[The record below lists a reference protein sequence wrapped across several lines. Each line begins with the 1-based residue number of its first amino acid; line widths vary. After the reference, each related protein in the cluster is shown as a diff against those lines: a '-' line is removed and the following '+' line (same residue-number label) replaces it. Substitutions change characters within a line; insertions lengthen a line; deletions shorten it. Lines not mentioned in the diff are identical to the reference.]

1 MLVADL
7 ASFTRAAAALNSSQ
21 AAVSLKIRR
30 LEEALGRRLLDRT
43 PRFVRLSADGANF
56 LGVARELIAAQ
67 QKALGA
73 FATPQRRI
81 AASISHHIV
90 GADLPTWLQFLH
102 RSDPGLVVEVRIET
116 TREAIA
122 TLEAGHCD
130 CAIVLNH
137 DGKRRG
143 GDLLFKEEFRWTAAP
158 DFEWRPG
165 DVLPLATQAAPCS
178 VRAMTISAL
187 EKAGV
192 AWAEV
197 FVGGGVETIGAAARA
212 GLAVA
217 ALARRVAPLGT
228 VDVSRRLACRAFRRA
243 KSFCCRAPP
252 MRRCAKRSS
261 FWAGLSARW
270 QGAEARPRFA
280 LRAHVCCAACPARL
294 AFGAGRIAILGNPQR
309 KRSASPIARPSGS
322 HALTNTSA
330 ALDYDAII
338 IGAGISGL
346 YQLYRLRTLG
356 MKVRVFE
363 AGTGV
368 GGTWYWNRYPGAR
381 FDSESYSY
389 GFSFS
394 QELLDEWHWTEHFS
408 PQPQTLK
415 YLNFVA
421 DKFDLR
427 RDIQF
432 RSRVT
437 AAHYRDDEPSWQVT
451 LEDGSRHTARFL
463 VTAIGPLS
471 APTMPRIE
479 GIESFKGQSC
489 HTARW
494 PHEPVSFEGKRVA
507 VIGTGATACRPFRR
521 WPRRRPISRC
531 SSARPTGARRCIMPR
546 FPKRK

>member
-1 MLVADL
+1 MIDADAAAVQAFVLVADL

-228 VDVSRRLACRAFRRA
+228 VDVSRRLGLPRLPTREVVLLSRATNA
-243 KSFCCRAPP
+243 P
-252 MRRCAKRSS
+252 MRQAIKLLGGS
-261 FWAGLSARW
+261 FR
-270 QGAEARPRFA
+270 A
-280 LRAHVCCAACPARL
+280 L
-294 AFGAGRIAILGNPQR
+294 
-309 KRSASPIARPSGS
+309 
-322 HALTNTSA
+322 
-330 ALDYDAII
+330 
-338 IGAGISGL
+338 
-346 YQLYRLRTLG
+346 
-356 MKVRVFE
+356 
-363 AGTGV
+363 
-368 GGTWYWNRYPGAR
+368 
-381 FDSESYSY
+381 
-389 GFSFS
+389 
-394 QELLDEWHWTEHFS
+394 
-408 PQPQTLK
+408 
-415 YLNFVA
+415 
-421 DKFDLR
+421 
-427 RDIQF
+427 
-432 RSRVT
+432 
-437 AAHYRDDEPSWQVT
+437 
-451 LEDGSRHTARFL
+451 
-463 VTAIGPLS
+463 
-471 APTMPRIE
+471 
-479 GIESFKGQSC
+479 
-489 HTARW
+489 
-494 PHEPVSFEGKRVA
+494 
-507 VIGTGATACRPFRR
+507 
-521 WPRRRPISRC
+521 
-531 SSARPTGARRCIMPR
+531 ARR
-546 FPKRK
+546 